1 MSLKI
6 SVTGSVPISFPG
18 SGRGKATAFLEILET
33 LGFQLSNKMD
43 GALLVAIDHNESMYQ
58 EFLKQGGSTK
68 KAFLLRL
75 EPKSV
80 YPSQYRKSITKKYLR
95 VITPGS
101 IADSNI
107 SSVEYGWPYQYHAN
121 PSYPK
126 DVDIDMFDAIKQIGD
141 FDFDS
146 WKSRDILL
154 SLVAANKVSPIGR
167 ENYSIRRKVA
177 SEISP
182 DILKVYGLLWT
193 DSLFIKLK
201 HRLSVAFFSLRQGV
215 IPNPIS
221 IFGSLFKNY
230 PAAVGPTLDKH
241 LILRNSKFSLVI
253 ENSNSYASEKLF
265 DALLN
270 QTIPIYVGP
279 SLQSLGLPKDLAF
292 ESNGTANDIMKAI
305 NDIDDQGAKRILQAG
320 EAFLKSELFI
330 GSWTEKAVYSKISN
344 EILTCVEGDESSSS
358 T

>member
-33 LGFQLSNKMD
+33 LGFQLSNQMD
-43 GALLVAIDHNESMYQ
+43 GALLIAIDHNESMYQ
-58 EFLKQGGSTK
+58 EFLKQGGS
-68 KAFLLRL
+68 ARNAYLLRL

-80 YPSQYRKSITKKYLR
+80 YPSQYRKSITEKYSR

-101 IADSNI
+101 VADSNI
-107 SSVEYGWPYQYHAN
+107 STIEYGWPYQYHAN

-126 DVDIDMFDAIKQIGD
+126 DADFDMFEALKQIGA
-141 FDFDS
+141 FNFES
-146 WKSRDILL
+146 WKSRNILL

-193 DSLFIKLK
+193 DSLFIQLK
-201 HRLSVAFFSLRQGV
+201 HRLSVAFFTLRQGI

-221 IFGSLFKNY
+221 VYGSLFKKY

-253 ENSNSYASEKLF
+253 ENSNFYASEKLF
-265 DALLN
+265 DVLLN
-270 QTIPIYVGP
+270 QAIPIYVGP
-279 SLQSLGLPKDLAF
+279 SLQSLGLPQDLAL
-292 ESNGTANDIMKAI
+292 ESNGTARDILKAI
-305 NDIDDQGAKRILQAG
+305 NDIDDQGARRILLAG

-330 GSWTEKAVYSKISN
+330 ESWTEKAVYSKIAN
-344 EILTCVEGDESSSS
+344 EILTCVKGGESSSS